1 MEQQLAAGTMRNVR
15 HLWTSVRPNGDDR
28 PHQLNRLELRICDLV
43 ADPAL
48 LLAITAYCELRLLE
62 LRADP
67 DGHDPLLASQLGSDQ
82 LAVLADAND
91 RAAARSS
98 LEAELRHWR
107 DGSPIAARTWI
118 TAELERLRPLAAT
131 LGLSAWLAPL
141 EPLLRPLAEGGGNQA
156 QRWLHRHGA
165 GEPIAAILAEETA
178 ALERRELELAAWLAT
193 DRADTLG

>member
-1 MEQQLAAGTMRNVR
+1 
-15 HLWTSVRPNGDDR
+15 VRPNGDDR
-28 PHQLNRLELRICDLV
+28 PKQLNRLELRICDLV

-62 LRADP
+62 LWANP
-67 DGHDPLLASQLGSDQ
+67 DRHDPLLASQLGSDQ

-107 DGSPIAARTWI
+107 DGSPIAARSWI
-118 TAELERLRPLAAT
+118 TAELERLRPLAAD
-131 LGLSAWLAPL
+131 LGLTAWLAPL
-141 EPLLRPLAEGGGNQA
+141 ETLLRPLAEGGGNQA
-156 QRWLHRHGA
+156 QRWLQRHAA
-165 GEPIAAILAEETA
+165 GEPIAAILADEAA

-193 DRADTLG
+193 DRAGTLG